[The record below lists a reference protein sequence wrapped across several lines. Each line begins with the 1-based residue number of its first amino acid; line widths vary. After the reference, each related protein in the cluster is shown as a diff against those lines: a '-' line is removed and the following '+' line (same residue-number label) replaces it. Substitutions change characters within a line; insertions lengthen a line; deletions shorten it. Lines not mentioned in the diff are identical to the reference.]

1 MWRRIV
7 DIRLIVV
14 LVISLA
20 AVGAFACGAAEEEAD
35 TSAPAPAASSSSSS
49 AAPAAAEEEAP
60 AAAAAPEAT
69 EEEAAPAAAA
79 EPAAAEEAEPAPA
92 PAAATTPAKPAA
104 SSDKD
109 IYGRTS
115 ADFGGDWYVPAKI
128 TPGEVRSK
136 IFSGPKPA
144 TYQENPKFAEMVAA
158 GSLLPLAERSAVVDD
173 RVIVDVQDEIGVYG
187 GTWRAGLGGWVLDY
201 GQWAYSHCTYHD
213 NDQVTQVP
221 WMCKDAEVSEDGTTW
236 THTMREGMR
245 WYNPNSYDPATGVVH
260 TIDHV
265 SYAWDDLNFDIK
277 KGDSVAWRAR
287 FPEVYKRWYPEN
299 QYHDS
304 VTGELPDYTAI
315 DDQTWSLT
323 WTSPRW
329 GFHNGAHQ
337 TKSTRCNNYCWTAQ
351 KFHLS
356 KYHPMYGDHDQIE
369 AWMEEGG
376 FAAWTELHGHHVS
389 VFSDVQTDVPWAG
402 EAALTRGGS
411 NDKPEAYLVAN
422 PFFYAFDPVGNQLPY
437 YDAQHHIRFESQEV
451 ATFRAMAG
459 ESDGQGWGYTVNEL
473 PMYQSNMEKGD
484 YSIYGWMGQGAKGIA
499 NFNQTYNEDAEI
511 GRWIRTK
518 EWRQA
523 VAYAIDRD
531 ALNQTSNLGLGTIH
545 TMVPH
550 PSNIYYPG
558 DEYTQLY
565 TDYDPAKAN
574 TMLDALGITDTD
586 GDGIRN
592 RLDGDGNIELFA
604 GTSTDLRRAD
614 RTDNPALIFQ
624 ENLAGIGIGF
634 DFKPDSQFQT
644 TVRANKEYLTLSS
657 GSPGDPYGV
666 FPTYCGSNQAAL
678 IGCWYV
684 SRGAGGGAETEFP
697 PMMPGVADA
706 SYLPTAPADTWA
718 ADPTGGW
725 KRIWDLHE
733 EGIDYAPNDPRHI
746 ANGKAIF
753 VEAVE
758 QNYWITTVN
767 FVPRT
772 IFLKRNNF
780 RNATQH
786 CFCNYALGMQQQVYY
801 FEDGIDNQNHPGN
814 KSKRFK
820 SESFLTGL
828 TY

>member
-1 MWRRIV
+1 MGF
-7 DIRLIVV
+7 DPDTIRLWKKAYSSGNGIV
-14 LVISLA
+14 LVTGPTGSGKSTTLYATLTRINTVGEHIITIEDPVERQLEGIIQGHVNERAGMTFAAALRSMLRQDPDVIMVGEMRDRETADLA
-20 AVGAFACGAAEEEAD
+20 IRAAL
-35 TSAPAPAASSSSSS
+35 TGHLVFSTLHTNS
-49 AAPAAAEEEAP
+49 AAA
-60 AAAAAPEAT
+60 
-69 EEEAAPAAAA
+69 
-79 EPAAAEEAEPAPA
+79 
-92 PAAATTPAKPAA
+92 
-104 SSDKD
+104 
-109 IYGRTS
+109 
-115 ADFGGDWYVPAKI
+115 
-128 TPGEVRSK
+128 PGEVRSK
-136 IFSGPKPA
+136 VHTGPRPS
-144 TYQENPKFAEMVAA
+144 TWQENPKLAELVAA
-158 GSLLPLAERSAVVDD
+158 GSLLPLSERSAVPDD
-173 RVIVDVQDEIGVYG
+173 RIIVDVQDEIGVYG

-201 GQWAYSHCTYHD
+201 GQWSYSHCTYHD
-213 NDQVTQVP
+213 NDQVTQIP

-245 WYNPNSYDPATGVVH
+245 WHNPNSLDPKTGVIH
-260 TIDHV
+260 TIEHV

-287 FPEVYKRWYPEN
+287 FPEIYRRWYPEN
-299 QYHDS
+299 EYHDS

-337 TKSTRCNNYCWTAQ
+337 TKSTRCEAYCWTGQ

-356 KYHPMYGDHDQIE
+356 KYHPAYGDHDQIE

-376 FAAWTELHGHHVS
+376 FASWTELHAHHVS
-389 VFSDVQTDVPWAG
+389 VFSDAQVDLPWAG
-402 EAALTRGGS
+402 EAVLVRGGS
-411 NDKPEAYLVAN
+411 NDKPEAYLVVN

-459 ESDGQGWGYTVNEL
+459 ESDGQGWGYVVNEL
-473 PMYQSNMEKGD
+473 PMYQANMEKGD
-484 YSIYGWMGQGAKGIA
+484 YSIYGWMGQGGAGIA
-499 NFNQTYNEDAEI
+499 LFNQTYNVDAEI
-511 GRWIRTK
+511 GRWLRTK

-523 VAYAIDRD
+523 IAYSIDRD

-545 TMVPH
+545 SMVPH

-558 DEYTQLY
+558 DEYTQLF

-574 TMLDALGITDTD
+574 KILDGLGLVDTD
-586 GDGIRN
+586 GDGLRN
-592 RLDGDGNIELFA
+592 RLDGGGNLSLYA

-614 RTDNPALIFQ
+614 RTDNPTLIFQ
-624 ENLAGIGIGF
+624 ENLAAIGIGF
-634 DFKPDSQFQT
+634 DFKPDSQYYTQI
-644 TVRANKEYLTLSS
+644 RANKQYLTVGS
-657 GSPGDPYGV
+657 GSPGSPYQI
-666 FPTYCGSNQAAL
+666 FPTSCGSHQAQA

-684 SRGAGGGAETEFP
+684 SRGSGGGVETEFP

-706 SYLPTAPADTWA
+706 SYLPIAPSDTWA
-718 ADPTGGW
+718 ADSTGAW
-725 KRIWDLHE
+725 DRIWDLHS
-733 EGIDYAPNDPRHI
+733 EGINYAPNDPRHI
-746 ANGKAIF
+746 ENGKAMF

-758 QNYWITTVN
+758 QQYWINTVN

-772 IFLKRNNF
+772 IFIKRNNF

-828 TY
+828 DY